1 MKIRCNFEETLR
13 KSSSRSENKVELG
26 KGSQKINRQT
36 WEKAQTGREGVHQT
50 WKNSQPLNS
59 FFIKCSECLET
70 YNKHKHIFFIWGVCV
85 CVILRKICLTVYCV

>member
-59 FFIKCSECLET
+59 FL
-70 YNKHKHIFFIWGVCV
+70 
-85 CVILRKICLTVYCV
+85 